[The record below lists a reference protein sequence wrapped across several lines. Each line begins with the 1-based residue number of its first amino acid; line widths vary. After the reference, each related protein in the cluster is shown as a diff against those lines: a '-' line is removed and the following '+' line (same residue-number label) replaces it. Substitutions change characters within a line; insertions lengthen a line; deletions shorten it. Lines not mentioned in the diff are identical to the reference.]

1 MIIMVIISIASLFI
15 KNSLSILVNVNA
27 FQISY
32 LSLVTVNGMHPVM
45 AAIKV
50 VRPALG
56 VNQLDMFD
64 LSGEPTVRVKGIGFV

>member
-50 VRPALG
+50 VRPVLG
-56 VNQLDMFD
+56 VNQLDLFD
-64 LSGEPTVRVKGIGFV
+64 LSG

>member
-1 MIIMVIISIASLFI
+1 MIIISIASLFI

-50 VRPALG
+50 VRPVLG

-64 LSGEPTVRVKGIGFV
+64 LSGQPTVRVKGIGFV